1 MKVHHLNCGTMH
13 PAGGKLIDGEPGL
26 LRRAEL
32 IAHCL
37 LIETADSLVLV
48 DTGFG
53 TQAVARPREWLG
65 GFFLAA
71 VGARLEAA
79 ETAVAQI
86 KALGLDPA
94 DVRHVIATHL
104 DVDHAGGLAD
114 FPNAVVHVRAE
125 EQRSATAPGNAAEK
139 NRYRAIQ
146 FAHRP
151 LWSTYEETG
160 EPWFGFDAV
169 RALKGLP
176 EEILLV
182 PLPGHTRG
190 HAGVAVDTGAGWL
203 LHAGDAYFFHG
214 QLDPVAPHCPPGLTA
229 FQTLV
234 QTVRGPRL
242 ENLAR
247 LHELARTH
255 RDDVTVFSAHSPV
268 ELAALRRKSA
278 GTE

>member
-1 MKVHHLNCGTMH
+1 MKVHHLNCGSMR
-13 PAGGKLIDGEPGL
+13 PAGGKLLDGEPGL
-26 LRRAEL
+26 LRRSEL
-32 IAHCL
+32 VAHCL
-37 LIETADSLVLV
+37 LVETGDSLALV

-53 TQAVARPREWLG
+53 AQAVARPGEWLG
-65 GFFLAA
+65 RPFMAM
-71 VGARLEAA
+71 VGARVEAA

-94 DVRHVIATHL
+94 DVRHIVMTHL

-125 EQRSATAPGNAAEK
+125 EHQAATAPANAAEK
-139 NRYRAIQ
+139 NRYRAAQ
-146 FAHRP
+146 FTHSP
-151 LWSTYEETG
+151 LWSTYDETG

-169 RALKGLP
+169 RSLKGLP

-190 HAGVAVDTGAGWL
+190 HTGVAVDTGDGWL

-214 QLDPVAPHCPPGLTA
+214 QLDPVAPSCPPGLTA
-229 FQTLV
+229 FQNIV
-234 QTVRGPRL
+234 QTLRKPRL

-247 LHELARTH
+247 LRELVREHA
-255 RDDVTVFSAHSPV
+255 DDVKVFSAHSPV
-268 ELAALRRKSA
+268 ELAALRR
-278 GTE
+278 

>member
-1 MKVHHLNCGTMH
+1 MKVHHLNCGSMR
-13 PAGGKLIDGEPGL
+13 PAGGKLLDGEPGL

-32 IAHCL
+32 VAHCL
-37 LIETADSLVLV
+37 LIETGDSLVLV

-53 TQAVARPREWLG
+53 SQAVARPGEWLG
-65 GFFLAA
+65 RPFMAM

-94 DVRHVIATHL
+94 DVRHVVATHL

-125 EQRSATAPGNAAEK
+125 EHRAATSPSNAAEK
-139 NRYRAIQ
+139 NRYRAAQ

-151 LWSTYEETG
+151 LWSTYDEPG
-160 EPWFGFDAV
+160 EPWFGFEAV
-169 RALKGLP
+169 RSLKGLP

-182 PLPGHTRG
+182 PLTGHTRG
-190 HAGVAVDTGAGWL
+190 HTGVAVDTGEGWL

-214 QLDPVAPHCPPGLTA
+214 QLDPVAPHCPPGMTA
-229 FQTLV
+229 FQNLV
-234 QTVRGPRL
+234 QTDRK
-242 ENLAR
+242 AR
-247 LHELARTH
+247 LANLERLYELAREH
-255 RDDVTVFSAHSPV
+255 PDEVTVFSAHSPV
-268 ELAALRRKSA
+268 ELAALRR
-278 GTE
+278 